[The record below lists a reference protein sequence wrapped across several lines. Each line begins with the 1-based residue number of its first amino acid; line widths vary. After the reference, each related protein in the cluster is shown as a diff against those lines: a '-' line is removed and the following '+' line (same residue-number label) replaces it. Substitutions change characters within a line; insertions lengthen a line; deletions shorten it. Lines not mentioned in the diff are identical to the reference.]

1 MKYILALIFLLLLTT
16 ACSQIPRQIPSGPS
30 IEQLCKDHR
39 YLTALK
45 TLNTQRANAKNF
57 DEQRDA
63 ILDQARQYQSDLLRD
78 ARALQ
83 AQQQFEKA
91 QQLFEQARAELPE
104 SRDSD
109 QFAEQFYPARDRY
122 VQRYLDELIRLRALP
137 LARQHATYQALEK
150 AAAEPELKQLVERH
164 QQDVDY
170 FAPMIEKAGVQALEQ
185 GEYTRATQYLTAAN
199 QLIPSPQIAQQLK
212 NAEQAIAANKQR
224 QQIARVTER
233 EQRYRDLSYALQQ
246 SLDQRDFLA
255 ARDQLEQARSL
266 GIHADELDT
275 VQKQLDEA
283 IGVFV
288 ALHIDS
294 GNRHYAN
301 GRIEEALQH
310 WRQADLLVSTPELKE
325 KIEKAQKFIGRLQQ
339 LQKSPP
345 K

>member
-1 MKYILALIFLLLLTT
+1 MKQIVLVFLSLFLT
-16 ACSQIPRQIPSGPS
+16 ACSQLPWPAPSGPS
-30 IEQLCKDHR
+30 IEQLRDEHR

-45 TLNTQRANAKNF
+45 TLNARRGAIKNF

-63 ILDQARQYQSDLLRD
+63 LLDQARQYQSEMLRD

-91 QQLFEQARAELPE
+91 QQLFEQARAELPD
-104 SRDSD
+104 SRDID
-109 QFAEQFYPARDRY
+109 QFGEQFYPARDRY
-122 VQRYLDELIRLRALP
+122 VQHYLDELIRLRTLP

-170 FAPMIEKAGVQALEQ
+170 FAPLIAKAGAQALEQ
-185 GEYTRATQYLTAAN
+185 GEYTRAMQYLTAAN
-199 QLIPSPQIAQQLK
+199 QLAPSPQITQQLK
-212 NAEQAIAANKQR
+212 STEQAIAANKQR
-224 QQIARVTER
+224 QQIARTSER

-255 ARDQLEQARSL
+255 ARDQLEQARAL

-288 ALHIDS
+288 AQHIDS

-339 LQKSPP
+339 LQKPAR
-345 K
+345 